1 MVPTLLLRGMKP
13 AARGEHFPGRGRGS
27 VGQKG
32 SDRLRGWDRVGRVQ
46 PERCILTPS
55 VVKHISTWDH
65 LFRDGLDGPGG
76 DEIGVDALRPETPG

>member
-1 MVPTLLLRGMKP
+1 M
-13 AARGEHFPGRGRGS
+13 
-27 VGQKG
+27 
-32 SDRLRGWDRVGRVQ
+32 
-46 PERCILTPS
+46 LTPS